1 MVIKSIKSSIHRY
14 RDKLRAIIAI
24 IRNRYTWYVCL
35 NPNPQNAEAHIQ
47 VLKSDIIRTSL
58 EQALFELRQCEA
70 ISSIQYESVL
80 TILYDRSFILSSITD
95 NGHNVPCY
103 QYECT
108 SADDF
113 NTLMNISIE

>member
-1 MVIKSIKSSIHRY
+1 MVTKAIKSSIHRY

-24 IRNRYTWYVCL
+24 LRNRYIWYVCL
-35 NPNPQNAEAHIQ
+35 NPNPQNAEAHVQ

-70 ISSIQYESVL
+70 ISSIQYESIL
-80 TILYDRSFILSSITD
+80 TILYDRSFILSSITNNSLD
-95 NGHNVPCY
+95 LPCY

-108 SADDF
+108 SAADF
-113 NTLMNISIE
+113 DTLMNISIE